1 MTDYRAINRAHW
13 NSLVDTH
20 LASDFY
26 DLTGFKAGKSSLQ
39 PPELAAVGEV
49 AGQSLLHLQCHF
61 GQDTLSWAR
70 LGAETT
76 GMDLSEKAIAAAQ
89 QLAAELDLPAHFL
102 ACDLYELPQQLSR
115 QFDVV
120 FTSYGS
126 IGWLPDLD
134 RWASVVAHFLK
145 PGGRFVLVEFH
156 PMLWMFDD
164 AFERFAYSY
173 FNVEPI
179 VTSESGSYADRDHPH
194 QTQEVGWNHS
204 LGEVIGAL
212 HGVGLRLDW
221 LEEYPYSVWPC
232 FPDMTQVSE
241 GRWVV
246 SALGDK
252 VPHMYGLRASIPPGV
267 KA

>member
-13 NSLVDTH
+13 NSLVDAH

-26 DLTGFKAGKSSLQ
+26 DLPGFKAGKSSLK

-49 AGQSLLHLQCHF
+49 AGRSLLHLQCHF

-70 LGAETT
+70 LGAEVT

-89 QLAAELDLPAHFL
+89 GLARELDLHAHFV
-102 ACDLYELPQQLSR
+102 ACDLYDLPQHLGG

-126 IGWLPDLD
+126 IGWLPDLA
-134 RWASVVAHFLK
+134 RWAEIVAHFLK
-145 PGGRFVLVEFH
+145 PGGRFVMVEFH
-156 PMLWMFDD
+156 PVLWMFDD
-164 AFERFAYSY
+164 AFERIAYSY

-179 VTSESGSYADRDHPH
+179 IISESGSYADRTHPQ

-212 HGVGLRLDW
+212 DGVGLRLDW
-221 LEEYPYSVWPC
+221 FEEYPYSVWPC
-232 FPDMTQVSE
+232 FADMRQVGE

-246 SALGDK
+246 SPLGDK
-252 VPHMYGLRASIPPGV
+252 VPHMYGLRA
-267 KA
+267 KWR